1 MKTSLSGKRQANGRS
16 AHALLGFTLV
26 ELLVVIAIIGTLVAL
41 LLPAVQ
47 SARESARRST
57 CTNNVKQAQ
66 TAMTLYDTS
75 QRKLPG
81 YINLLKNPSAG
92 NGALRRASWVIM
104 VFPYME
110 ENALWDKWSKV
121 LRTTPEYNAAP
132 GPWTSTFPSD
142 AAPELEILQCPSDP
156 PDVPGSPALSYV
168 VNAGQGFG
176 DNSRGNAGPSGTSV
190 ENQEYVANG
199 VFFDLNPVAIP
210 SGGAADG
217 REGSRLE
224 SSFDYVQS
232 SDGTSKT
239 MMVSENI
246 HTLYYTYEPVESD
259 TAVDAKHYF
268 GFVWHNNI
276 TNGYQING
284 ANNDVGP
291 STPSELVV
299 SPSELNSKNVPI
311 EKFAYPSS
319 THPGGV
325 NVAFVGGNITFINE
339 SIEPRIYAQLMTS
352 NHKKSKYYDSNIGN
366 SPAATQASDRKLPQP
381 SDADY

>member
-1 MKTSLSGKRQANGRS
+1 MKTYPSGNDQSTHRAVLAQR
-16 AHALLGFTLV
+16 GFTLV

-57 CTNNVKQAQ
+57 CTNNIKQAQ

-92 NGALRRASWVIM
+92 TDAVRRASWVVM
-104 VFPYME
+104 LFPYME
-110 ENALWDKWSKV
+110 EGALWDKWSKV
-121 LRTTPEYNAAP
+121 LPTTGEYNAAP
-132 GPWTSTFPSD
+132 QPWTMGFPSD

-176 DNSRGNAGPSGTSV
+176 DNSRGNPGPSGTSAV
-190 ENQEYVANG
+190 NQEYVANG
-199 VFFDLNPVAIP
+199 VCFDLNPVAIP
-210 SGGAADG
+210 SSSSADG
-217 REGSRLE
+217 REGARLE
-224 SSFDYVQS
+224 SSFDYIQAA
-232 SDGTSKT
+232 DGTSKT

-246 HTLYYTYEPVESD
+246 HTLYYTYEPVQSD
-259 TAVDAKHYF
+259 TAIDAKHYF
-268 GFVWHNNI
+268 GFVWHNGI
-276 TNGYQING
+276 SAGYQING
-284 ANNDVGP
+284 ANDEVGP
-291 STPSELVV
+291 STPGELVV
-299 SPSELNSKNVPI
+299 SPSQRMQLLQI
-311 EKFAYPSS
+311 EQFAYPSS

-325 NVAFVGGNITFINE
+325 NIAFVGGNITFVNE

-352 NHKKSKYYDSNIGN
+352 NHKKSKYFDSSVGN
-366 SPAATQASDRKLPQP
+366 TPADTQASDRKLPQP
-381 SDADY
+381 SDDDY